1 MADVFV
7 SYSRKDT
14 AFVRELH
21 DFLTESGKDVWVD
34 WDDIPPG
41 SDWEQD
47 IDDSIDGADSFVFVV
62 SQHSLVPSTA
72 GRVRPRRRAGAHRAD
87 CPVDVDPSLAPDTL
101 RQLNWIWCRET
112 DNREEAFEAPPGAGH
127 GSRVGAAHT
136 RLVVRAVEWD
146 KRRDGSLL
154 LRGRD
159 LEDARG

>member
-41 SDWEQD
+41 SRWEQD

-62 SQHSLVPSTA
+62 SQH
-72 GRVRPRRRAGAHRAD
+72 
-87 CPVDVDPSLAPDTL
+87 
-101 RQLNWIWCRET
+101 
-112 DNREEAFEAPPGAGH
+112 
-127 GSRVGAAHT
+127 
-136 RLVVRAVEWD
+136 
-146 KRRDGSLL
+146 
-154 LRGRD
+154 
-159 LEDARG
+159 